1 MALKPWTFLGQQLL
15 IETRIFKLFA
25 DRYRSPRTGE
35 ENTYS
40 SIDSP
45 DWVNVVAVDDA
56 GQMLLI
62 RQYRFGTRSFT
73 LEIPGGMVDPGEAP
87 HVTAERELREETGYV
102 AARITSLGF
111 CEPNPAIF
119 NNRCHFYLAEG
130 CTRQQELVLDPGED
144 IEVLPT
150 KVDEVFAMLHGGQIT
165 HALVMVALLQYELY
179 RSSIAGGATDRL
191 DGGSLRRAASTLPNA
206 AKLGTKP

>member
-1 MALKPWTFLGQQLL
+1 MLKPWTLL
-15 IETRIFKLFA
+15 DAKLLVETRIFKLFA

-45 DWVNVVAVDDA
+45 DWVNVVALDSE
-56 GQMLLI
+56 GCMLLI
-62 RQYRFGTRSFT
+62 RQFRFGTRSFT
-73 LEIPGGMVDPGEAP
+73 LEVPGGMVDPGEEP
-87 HVTAERELREETGYV
+87 RVTAERELREETGYV
-102 AARITSLGF
+102 AARITSLGL

-119 NNRCHFYLAEG
+119 NNRCHFFLAEG
-130 CTRQQELVLDPGED
+130 CTRQAELVLDPGED

-150 KVDEVFAMLHGGQIT
+150 PVDEVFAQLHGGGIT

-179 RSSIAGGATDRL
+179 R
-191 DGGSLRRAASTLPNA
+191 GGSLRLAASTLPNA